1 MRFNSRAI
9 ILGLLL
15 LVLAGGVVFAGLR
28 FFESDGE
35 TVLYQ
40 EPESAGPDPFTDPA
54 VLVSDVTELTT
65 TTTLAPTPTPTP
77 SPTTTTLAAS
87 PGVTATPSPQ
97 GPFGGSGKKGECD
110 PELLIR
116 FLNDNPDKKE
126 AWVEVL
132 GVELEDFEEY
142 VRSLRPVVL
151 TRDARV
157 TNHGFKNGEANP
169 FQAILASGTAV
180 LVDESGEIVVRCYCG
195 NPLLP
200 PEQLEDFEC
209 EGCPPDYNPPPAC
222 NMTCYPPLTTTT
234 TTSPVTTT
242 IVESTTT
249 TRRVTT
255 TRRPTTTTRPPT
267 TVIIP
272 TTATQPTTT
281 FLPAATLPATTTTQ
295 PPTSSSTSS
304 STSST
309 PPLLPLIN

>member
-1 MRFNSRAI
+1 MRFNARAI

-15 LVLAGGVVFAGLR
+15 LLLAGGVVFAGLR
-28 FFESDGE
+28 FFGSEGE

-40 EPESAGPDPFTDPA
+40 EPESPGPDPFTDPA
-54 VLVSDVTELTT
+54 VFVSDVTELTT

-77 SPTTTTLAAS
+77 RPTTTTLAAS

-132 GVELEDFEEY
+132 GVEPEDFEEY
-142 VRSLRPVVL
+142 VRSLRPVVM

-200 PEQLEDFEC
+200 PKQLEDFEC
-209 EGCPPDYNPPPAC
+209 EGCPPNYDPPPAC
-222 NMTCYPPLTTTT
+222 NMTCYPPTTTT
-234 TTSPVTTT
+234 TTAPVTTT
-242 IVESTTT
+242 LVESTTT

-255 TRRPTTTTRPPT
+255 TRRTTTTTRPAT
-267 TVIIP
+267 TAITP

-281 FLPAATLPATTTTQ
+281 FAPAATAPSTTTSTTMPTTTSTSTTAPSTTTTG
-295 PPTSSSTSS
+295 SG
-304 STSST
+304 
-309 PPLLPLIN
+309 N

>member
-1 MRFNSRAI
+1 LVRFNARAI

-28 FFESDGE
+28 FFGSDGE

-40 EPESAGPDPFTDPA
+40 DPESPGPDPFTDPA

-77 SPTTTTLAAS
+77 SPTATTV
-87 PGVTATPSPQ
+87 PGAQ

-116 FLNDNPDKKE
+116 FLNANPDKKE

-151 TRDARV
+151 TRDARI
-157 TNHGFKNGEANP
+157 TNHGFKNGKANP

-209 EGCPPDYNPPPAC
+209 DGCPPNYDPPPAC
-222 NMTCYPPLTTTT
+222 NMTCYPPTTTT
-234 TTSPVTTT
+234 TTSSTTTT

-255 TRRPTTTTRPPT
+255 TRRPTTTTRTQPT
-267 TVIIP
+267 TVATVPTTVATIP
-272 TTATQPTTT
+272 TTAATVPTTT
-281 FLPAATLPATTTTQ
+281 STTMPTTTTTTTA
-295 PPTSSSTSS
+295 PSTTTTGSG
-304 STSST
+304 
-309 PPLLPLIN
+309 N

>member
-1 MRFNSRAI
+1 MRFNARAI

-28 FFESDGE
+28 FFGSDGE

-151 TRDARV
+151 TRDARI

-209 EGCPPDYNPPPAC
+209 EGCPPNYDPPPAC
-222 NMTCYPPLTTTT
+222 NMTCYPPTTTT
-234 TTSPVTTT
+234 TTTTTT

-255 TRRPTTTTRPPT
+255 TRRPPTTTTR
-267 TVIIP
+267 
-272 TTATQPTTT
+272 TQPTTV
-281 FLPAATLPATTTTQ
+281 ATMPTTTATEPTTTTTEA
-295 PPTSSSTSS
+295 PTT
-304 STSST
+304 TT
-309 PPLLPLIN
+309 EAPTTTVPGTGVGN

>member
-1 MRFNSRAI
+1 VRFNARAI

-28 FFESDGE
+28 FFGSDGE

-151 TRDARV
+151 TRDARI

-209 EGCPPDYNPPPAC
+209 EGCPPNYDPPPAC
-222 NMTCYPPLTTTT
+222 NMTCYPPTTTT
-234 TTSPVTTT
+234 TTSSTTTT

-249 TRRVTT
+249 TRRVPT
-255 TRRPTTTTRPPT
+255 TRRPTTTTRTQPT
-267 TVIIP
+267 TLATVPTTAATIP
-272 TTATQPTTT
+272 TTAATIPTTT
-281 FLPAATLPATTTTQ
+281 TTAPTTTTTE
-295 PPTSSSTSS
+295 PSTTTTG
-304 STSST
+304 STGVQ
-309 PPLLPLIN
+309 N

>member
-1 MRFNSRAI
+1 MRFNARAI

-28 FFESDGE
+28 LFGSDGE

-40 EPESAGPDPFTDPA
+40 EPESPGPDPFTDPA

-151 TRDARV
+151 TRDARI

-209 EGCPPDYNPPPAC
+209 EGCPPNYDPPPAC
-222 NMTCYPPLTTTT
+222 NMTCYPPTTTT
-234 TTSPVTTT
+234 TTSSTTTT

-249 TRRVTT
+249 TRRVPT
-255 TRRPTTTTRPPT
+255 TRRPTTTTRTQPT
-267 TVIIP
+267 TLATVPTTAATIP
-272 TTATQPTTT
+272 TTAATIPTTT
-281 FLPAATLPATTTTQ
+281 TTAPTTTTTE
-295 PPTSSSTSS
+295 PSTTTTG
-304 STSST
+304 STGVQ
-309 PPLLPLIN
+309 N